1 MTPELMMK
9 EELIVE
15 GQSKRIWK
23 ETLAPKYLHEVM
35 GVYHGAWFPDMD
47 RCWRSNDGYQ
57 VTSRIIFTEWG
68 KVEHAAIQLIDD
80 NAFLSANGERDI
92 PWAVKQQIKNE
103 LFGEKRQA
111 IEVFPK
117 QKNLVDVQ
125 DVYHLWV
132 FPKEFDLPFGI
143 HPTRDKQC
151 RVVRRGCPKDVDY
164 LIKNTQEMCGKDSKE
179 NTEMAEMTPKMPNSE
194 PFPLPKFLEG
204 EELPAGYYDPP
215 DPYLDPPES
224 KYDLRAM
231 IDYAQKTGKRVID
244 FTKEEAEEFLIK

>member
-1 MTPELMMK
+1 MMK
-9 EELIVE
+9 GELVVE

-23 ETLAPKYLHEVM
+23 ETLAPKYLHEVL

-68 KVEHAAIQLIDD
+68 KVEHAAVQLIDD
-80 NAFLSANGERDI
+80 DAFLSSNGERDI

-103 LFGEKRQA
+103 IFGEKRLA

-132 FPKEFDLPFGI
+132 FPKDFDLPFGI
-143 HPTRDKQC
+143 HPIRDKQC
-151 RVVRRGCPKDVDY
+151 KVISRGCPKDVGY
-164 LIKNTQEMCGKDSKE
+164 LIE
-179 NTEMAEMTPKMPNSE
+179 NTRQMSSTVSDRERRNQADTEV
-194 PFPLPKFLEG
+194 FDG
-204 EELPAGYYDPP
+204 
-215 DPYLDPPES
+215 
-224 KYDLRAM
+224 
-231 IDYAQKTGKRVID
+231 QRVSHPQE
-244 FTKEEAEEFLIK
+244 KET

>member
-1 MTPELMMK
+1 MMK
-9 EELIVE
+9 GEILVE
-15 GQSKRIWK
+15 GQSKRFWK

-35 GVYHGAWFPDMD
+35 GVYHGVWWPDMD
-47 RCWRSNDGYQ
+47 RCWLSNDGYQ
-57 VTSRIIFTEWG
+57 VTSRIIFTDWG
-68 KVEHAAIQLIDD
+68 KVEHAAIMLTSDS
-80 NAFLSANGERDI
+80 AFMSANGERDI
-92 PWAVKQQIKNE
+92 PWAMKQQIKNE
-103 LFGEKRQA
+103 LFGEKRLA

-132 FPKEFDLPFGI
+132 FPKDFDLPFGI

-151 RVVRRGCPKDVDY
+151 RVVRRGCPKDVDC
-164 LIKNTQEMCGKDSKE
+164 LIKNTQEMRGIGSKE
-179 NTEMAEMTPKMPNSE
+179 NTEKAEMTSNVPDSD

-204 EELPAGYYDPP
+204 EELPAGYYDLP

-231 IDYAQKTGKRVID
+231 IDYARKTGKRVVD

>member
-1 MTPELMMK
+1 MMK
-9 EELIVE
+9 GELVVE

-23 ETLAPKYLHEVM
+23 ETLAPKYLHEVL

-68 KVEHAAIQLIDD
+68 KVEHAAVQLIDD
-80 NAFLSANGERDI
+80 DAFLSSNGERDI

-103 LFGEKRQA
+103 IFGETRLA

-132 FPKEFDLPFGI
+132 FPKDFDLPFGI
-143 HPTRDKQC
+143 HPIRDKQC
-151 RVVRRGCPKDVDY
+151 KVISRGCPKDVGY
-164 LIKNTQEMCGKDSKE
+164 LIE
-179 NTEMAEMTPKMPNSE
+179 NTRQMSSTVSDRERRNQADTEV
-194 PFPLPKFLEG
+194 FDG
-204 EELPAGYYDPP
+204 
-215 DPYLDPPES
+215 
-224 KYDLRAM
+224 
-231 IDYAQKTGKRVID
+231 QRVSHPQE
-244 FTKEEAEEFLIK
+244 KET